1 MINTEVDMTRDAGNL
16 FQTHAQKMHGLFVED
31 GLVKLHH
38 SVGEPSQPI
47 SGWTEEET
55 RRA

>member
-1 MINTEVDMTRDAGNL
+1 MTRDAGNL
-16 FQTHAQKMHGLFVED
+16 FQIHAQKMHGLFVED